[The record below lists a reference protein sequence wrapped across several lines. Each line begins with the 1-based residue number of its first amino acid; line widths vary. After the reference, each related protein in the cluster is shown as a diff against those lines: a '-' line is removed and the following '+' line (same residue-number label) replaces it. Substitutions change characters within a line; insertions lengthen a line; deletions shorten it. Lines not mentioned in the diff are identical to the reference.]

1 MNDNYNEAP
10 EMSEGNLEDIER
22 QMKPIHW
29 LAFEVIVSQGIS
41 EEKTAKKA
49 IIDKIILVLKDIV
62 SDDAAWRYIKHLVA
76 LQLFHVQ
83 RIDTGYRQFNV
94 LLITEIGRMLYML
107 HFRKKVPVSEASN
120 FIKEHA
126 SLQHGYM
133 IKDASMLI
141 KQLELYDTVTISRR
155 DNFIRLENGRSV
167 IPDII
172 AVCSDEADYFEVEC
186 GNHNQTDFNDKCSKL
201 ASITDRV
208 IFIGRSFDAITNI
221 LKPQIDKWIM
231 SIGRERLCQLD
242 KTVYLASIID
252 IKKNRWSY
260 VFDMEYEEPIRN
272 IPIIER
278 EEFDYE

>member
-1 MNDNYNEAP
+1 MSDNNESKK
-10 EMSEGNLEDIER
+10 MYEGNLENIAE

-41 EEKTAKKA
+41 EEKIAKNA
-49 IIDKIILVLKDIV
+49 IIDKIILQLKDIV

-76 LQLFHVQ
+76 LQLFKVQ

-94 LLITEIGRMLYML
+94 LLITEIGRMLYMM
-107 HFRKKVPVSEASN
+107 HFRKKVPVSEAFM

-133 IKDASMLI
+133 IKDASILI
-141 KQLELYDTVTISRR
+141 RQLEFYDSVTTGRR
-155 DNFIRLENGRSV
+155 DNFIKLENGRSV

-172 AVCSDEADYFEVEC
+172 ATFAEETDYFEVEC
-186 GNHNQTDFNDKCSKL
+186 GNHKQIDFNDKCSKL
-201 ASITDRV
+201 ATLTDRI
-208 IFIGRSFDAITNI
+208 IFIGRSFEAITNI

-231 SIGRERLCQLD
+231 SMGRERLCQLD

-260 VFDMEYEEPIRN
+260 VFDMEYEDPIRN

>member
-1 MNDNYNEAP
+1 MSDNNETKK
-10 EMSEGNLEDIER
+10 MYEGNLEDIEN

-41 EEKTAKKA
+41 EEKIAKNA
-49 IIDKIILVLKDIV
+49 IIDKIILELKDIV

-76 LQLFHVQ
+76 LQLFKVQ

-94 LLITEIGRMLYML
+94 LLITEIGRMLYMM
-107 HFRKKVPVSEASN
+107 HFRKKVPVPEAFM

-141 KQLELYDTVTISRR
+141 KQLEFYDTITISRR

-172 AVCSDEADYFEVEC
+172 ATFAEEQDYFEVEC
-186 GNHNQTDFNDKCSKL
+186 GNHKQIDFNVKCSKI
-201 ASITDRV
+201 ATITDRI

-221 LKPQIDKWIM
+221 LKPQIDKWIT

-278 EEFDYE
+278 EECDYE

>member
-1 MNDNYNEAP
+1 MSDNNETKK
-10 EMSEGNLEDIER
+10 MYEGNLEDIEN
-22 QMKPIHW
+22 QMNPIHW
-29 LAFEVIVSQGIS
+29 LAFEVIVSQGIC
-41 EEKTAKKA
+41 EEKIAKNT
-49 IIDKIILVLKDIV
+49 IIDKIILELKDIV

-76 LQLFHVQ
+76 LQLFRVQ

-94 LLITEIGRMLYML
+94 LLITEIGRMLYMM
-107 HFRKKVPVSEASN
+107 HFRKKVHIPEAFM

-133 IKDASMLI
+133 IKDASILI
-141 KQLELYDTVTISRR
+141 KQLELYDTITISRR
-155 DNFIRLENGRSV
+155 ENFIRLENGRSV

-172 AVCSDEADYFEVEC
+172 ATFSDETDYFEVEC
-186 GNHNQTDFNDKCSKL
+186 GNHKQIDFNDKCSKL
-201 ASITDRV
+201 ASITDRI

-221 LKPQIDKWIM
+221 LKPQIEKWINNV
-231 SIGRERLCQLD
+231 GREQLHQLD

-260 VFDMEYEEPIRN
+260 VFDMEHEEPIRN

-278 EEFDYE
+278 EEIDYE

>member
-1 MNDNYNEAP
+1 MSDNNESKK
-10 EMSEGNLEDIER
+10 MYEGNLENIAE

-41 EEKTAKKA
+41 EEKIAKNA
-49 IIDKIILVLKDIV
+49 IIDKIILQLKDIV

-76 LQLFHVQ
+76 LQLFKVQ

-94 LLITEIGRMLYML
+94 LLITEIGRMLYMM
-107 HFRKKVPVSEASN
+107 HFRKKVPVSEAFM

-133 IKDASMLI
+133 IKDASILI
-141 KQLELYDTVTISRR
+141 RQLEFYDSVTTGRR
-155 DNFIRLENGRSV
+155 DNFIKLENGRSV

-172 AVCSDEADYFEVEC
+172 ATFAEETDYFEVEC
-186 GNHNQTDFNDKCSKL
+186 GNHKQIDFNDKCSKL
-201 ASITDRV
+201 ATLTDRI
-208 IFIGRSFDAITNI
+208 IFIGRSFEAITNI

-231 SIGRERLCQLD
+231 SMGRERLCQLD

-260 VFDMEYEEPIRN
+260 VFDMEYEDPIRN

-278 EEFDYE
+278 EEFDCE

>member
-1 MNDNYNEAP
+1 MNDNLNET
-10 EMSEGNLEDIER
+10 EKMYEGNLEDIEN

-41 EEKTAKKA
+41 EEKIAKNA

-62 SDDAAWRYIKHLVA
+62 SDDAAWRHIKHLVA
-76 LQLFHVQ
+76 LHLFKVQ

-94 LLITEIGRMLYML
+94 LLITEIGRMLYMM
-107 HFRKKVPVSEASN
+107 HFRKKVPIPEAFK

-133 IKDASMLI
+133 IKDVAILI
-141 KQLELYDTVTISRR
+141 KQLELYDSISTSRR
-155 DNFIRLENGRSV
+155 DNFIKLENNQAV

-172 AVCSDEADYFEVEC
+172 AVCSDEVDYFEVEC

-201 ASITDRV
+201 ASVTDRI

-221 LKPQIDKWIM
+221 LKPQIEKWIK
-231 SIGRERLCQLD
+231 SIGRERLYQLN

-260 VFDMEYEEPIRN
+260 VLDMEHEEPLRN
-272 IPIIER
+272 IPILVR

>member
-1 MNDNYNEAP
+1 MSDNNETKK
-10 EMSEGNLEDIER
+10 MYEGNLENIAE

-41 EEKTAKKA
+41 EEKIAKNA
-49 IIDKIILVLKDIV
+49 IIDKIILELKDIV

-76 LQLFHVQ
+76 LQLFKVQ

-94 LLITEIGRMLYML
+94 LLITEIGRMLYMM
-107 HFRKKVPVSEASN
+107 HFRKKVPVPEAFM

-141 KQLELYDTVTISRR
+141 KQLEFYDTITISRR

-172 AVCSDEADYFEVEC
+172 ATFAEETDYFEVEC
-186 GNHNQTDFNDKCSKL
+186 GNHKQIDFNDKCSKI
-201 ASITDRV
+201 ATITDRI
-208 IFIGRSFDAITNI
+208 IFIGRGFDAITNI
-221 LKPQIDKWIM
+221 LKPQIDKWVK
-231 SIGRERLCQLD
+231 SIGRERLSQLD

-278 EEFDYE
+278 EEIDYE

>member
-1 MNDNYNEAP
+1 MSDNNETKK
-10 EMSEGNLEDIER
+10 MYEGNLEDIEN

-29 LAFEVIVSQGIS
+29 LAFEVIVSQGLS
-41 EEKTAKKA
+41 EEKIAKNA
-49 IIDKIILVLKDIV
+49 IIDKIILELKDIV
-62 SDDAAWRYIKHLVA
+62 SDDAAWRYIKHLVS
-76 LQLFHVQ
+76 LQLFKVQ

-94 LLITEIGRMLYML
+94 LLTTEIGRMLYML
-107 HFRKKVPVSEASN
+107 HFRKKVPVPEAYK

-172 AVCSDEADYFEVEC
+172 ATFAEEQDYFEVEC
-186 GNHNQTDFNDKCSKL
+186 GNHNQTDFNEKCSKL
-201 ASITDRV
+201 ASITDRI

-231 SIGRERLCQLD
+231 SIGRERLRQLD

>member
-1 MNDNYNEAP
+1 MSENYNEAP
-10 EMSEGNLEDIER
+10 QMSEGNFEDIKKL
-22 QMKPIHW
+22 MKPMHW
-29 LAFEVIVSQGIS
+29 LAFEVIVSKGIS
-41 EEKTAKKA
+41 EEKEAKRA
-49 IIDKIILVLKDIV
+49 IIDKIIFETKDIV
-62 SDDAAWRYIKHLVA
+62 SEDAAWRYIKHLVT
-76 LQLFHVQ
+76 LRLFEVK
-83 RIDTGYRQFNV
+83 RVDTGYRQFNV
-94 LLITEIGRMLYML
+94 LVITEIGRIFYML
-107 HFRKKVPVSEASN
+107 HFRKKVPISEADMI
-120 FIKEHA
+120 IKEHA

-133 IKDASMLI
+133 IKDASILI
-141 KQLELYDTVTISRR
+141 RQLEFYDSVTTGRR
-155 DNFIRLENGRSV
+155 DNFIKLENGRSV

-172 AVCSDEADYFEVEC
+172 ATFSEETDYFEVEC
-186 GNHNQTDFNDKCSKL
+186 GNHKQIDFNDKCSKL
-201 ASITDRV
+201 ATLTDRI

-278 EEFDYE
+278 GEFDCE